1 MRSAVREV
9 KRRERR
15 APPRLGVRWQ
25 SGAATA
31 LSGAGESHCYRKC
44 FVRAKAASRFACRR
58 SPRHAGANNSVGL
71 PIGSVEPPGM
81 SGGFFSGSRIIRGR
95 YFLREIFSAGLAA
108 VAPKRRFGAPR
119 RRKATALR
127 QARMPAATS
136 AGESHCRRKF
146 SGRAKAAA
154 RSAGRHRPGGTLDVE
169 GKLTPTGALPT

>member
-1 MRSAVREV
+1 MNEGVGIFARAVGREL

-81 SGGFFSGSRIIRGR
+81 SGGFFSGSRIFRGR
-95 YFLREIFSAGLAA
+95 HCLREVFSAGLAA

-127 QARMPAATS
+127 QARMPAAPRVGRKSISMART
-136 AGESHCRRKF
+136 AAVTARRRDFYFKIL
-146 SGRAKAAA
+146 SG
-154 RSAGRHRPGGTLDVE
+154 P
-169 GKLTPTGALPT
+169 